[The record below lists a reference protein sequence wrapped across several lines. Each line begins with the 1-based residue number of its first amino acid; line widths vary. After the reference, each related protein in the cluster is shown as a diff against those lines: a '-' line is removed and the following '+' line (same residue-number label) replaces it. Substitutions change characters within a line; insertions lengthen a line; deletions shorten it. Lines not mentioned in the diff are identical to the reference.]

1 METGKPEIKIKS
13 SIEQPETPSSQNSVL
28 DNPEEK
34 IKAVKPI
41 IIKKKFSHMSELLSN
56 VTKNSNEFLRKK
68 EYLEYQEEEKA
79 EPRFL
84 YPTLNDPLFSE
95 KISSHKEFFDTQ
107 YDGEIR
113 DVKEYAKK
121 MCDASFELLPHQLFV
136 KNFLSF
142 QTPYNS
148 LLLYHGLGTGKTC
161 SSIGI
166 AEEMRSYMRQTGIK
180 QRIIVVAAP
189 NVQANYKL
197 QLFDERRL
205 YQKDGLW
212 HVDSCNGNTFIKE
225 VNPTNLKDV
234 SREKLISQIKTI
246 INQYYVFMGYVE
258 LANYIRKKVVVE
270 TTGFTIE
277 EKKKLELQNMRRFFN
292 NRLIII
298 DEVHNIRLSDDNK
311 DDKTGKLLMKLAKHC
326 NNMRLLLLSA
336 TPMYNSYSEII
347 WLANLMNAN
356 DKRGLIQ
363 TNEIFDQ
370 DGIFITEQKNDNGEL
385 IQEGGEDLLR
395 RKLIGYVSYI
405 RGENP
410 YTFPYRIYP
419 NIFASNKTF
428 HEPSGAMGNLLK
440 AGQAL
445 IGSDTKQ
452 FKLPT
457 IQLNGK
463 TIEQPLQ
470 NMPLYVT
477 KLGSYQNDAYNLV
490 IRSMKKEIEG
500 QKFDEMDRFGFRR
513 LQTPLEVLNIVYPSE
528 LLDEQ
533 VKKGQLESSSDA
545 VLENDENK
553 DPRATMVGKR
563 GMNSVMNYLDESF
576 KKIPRK
582 YNFSYKPEVQKKYG
596 RIFSPNE
603 LSKYSAKIHEICE
616 TIKKSEGIILIYS
629 QYIDGGVVPIA
640 LALEEMGFSRF
651 GTSEYT
657 KSLFET
663 PPIEPLDSITM
674 KPKSEVSG
682 EFNQAKYVMITG
694 DKSYSPQNAQDIK
707 HVTNSNNKN
716 GEKIKVI
723 LISKAGSE
731 GLDFKCIRQVHILEP
746 WYNTNRIE
754 QIIGRGVRNLSHCLL
769 PFEKRNVEIY
779 MYATCL
785 ENETEEATDVYI
797 YRLAKKK
804 AQQIG
809 KVTRLLKETS
819 VDCLLNIGQ
828 SNFTETKLR
837 TLASNQS
844 MKIILSNG
852 KQEIDFVIGDSPHSH
867 ICDYMESCDYKCNK
881 KTNKITDKPREEMY
895 NNEYLQTNNDK
906 LMKRIRDIYRDEKK
920 GEHFYELSELIDM
933 INVTKQYPI
942 EQIYSALHNFLKNKT
957 EYVIDKWGRRGN
969 LINKGN
975 IYAFQPVEITDEQ
988 LSVFER
994 KVPIDYKRTK
1004 LIMEIP
1010 KDFETDVQEEEETQ
1024 NYESILR
1031 TIQRHLDNA
1040 TKTQDIP
1047 HGEQDWY
1054 KHASQILNHIQLV
1067 HNISYADFI
1076 KYIVQH
1082 NIDSLM
1088 PEDKITLLSHF
1099 YSKIHDKLDE
1109 TEEIMKMYLDKNIIS
1124 YKNKSGYVLVNT
1136 KSWTLYIQSSED
1148 SSKWKEAEPEDI
1160 RNFKQSGEMNTILGK
1175 SPEKYPRIVG
1185 FIDMFRNNKEMV
1197 FRIKDLNQLQN
1208 NTGTRINGQTPGK
1221 GDIIKRLNQIVHDGE
1236 DINDT
1241 MYSLTKSKEIMQQ
1254 GLCIIVELIL
1264 RHRTHNEYQNKVWY
1278 LNPEQASYNNIAK
1291 FRRT

>member
-1 METGKPEIKIKS
+1 METEKPEIKIKP
-13 SIEQPETPSSQNSVL
+13 SIQEKDSVL
-28 DNPEEK
+28 DTPEEK
-34 IKAVKPI
+34 INSVNPI
-41 IIKKKFSHMSELLSN
+41 VIKKQKNHMTELLSN
-56 VTKNSNEFLRKK
+56 VAKNSNEFLRKK
-68 EYLEYQEEEKA
+68 EYAEFVEEEKS

-95 KISSHKEFFDTQ
+95 KIASHKEFFDTQ

-166 AEEMRSYMRQTGIK
+166 GEEMRSYMRQTGIK

-212 HVDSCNGNTFIKE
+212 HIDSCNGNTFIKE

-258 LANYIRKKVVVE
+258 LANYIRKKVVIE
-270 TTGFTIE
+270 STGFSTE
-277 EKKKLELQNMRRFFN
+277 EKKKMELQNMRRFFN

-298 DEVHNIRLSDDNK
+298 DEVHNIRLADDNK
-311 DDKTGKLLMKLAKHC
+311 DDKTGKLLMKLSKHC

-347 WLANLMNAN
+347 WLTNLMNAN

-363 TNEIFDQ
+363 TAEVFNQ
-370 DGIFITEQKNDNGEL
+370 DGSFVKEKKDDKGDIVQESGE
-385 IQEGGEDLLR
+385 ELLR

-419 NIFASNKTF
+419 NVFALDKTF
-428 HEPSGAMGNLLK
+428 HEPSGAVGNLLK

-445 IGSDTKQ
+445 IGSDSKQ

-457 IQLNGK
+457 TQLNGK
-463 TIEQPLQ
+463 KIEHPLQ
-470 NMPLYVT
+470 NMPLYIT
-477 KLGSYQNDAYNLV
+477 KVGSYQNDAYNLV
-490 IRSMKKEIEG
+490 IRSMKKDIDG
-500 QKFDEMDRFGFRR
+500 TKVDFDEMDRFGFRR

-528 LLDEQ
+528 LLDDQ
-533 VKKGQLESSSDA
+533 IKKGRLEASDEGI
-545 VLENDENK
+545 LETDENK
-553 DPRATMVGKR
+553 DPRASMVGKR
-563 GMNSVMNYLDESF
+563 GMNSVMNYLDESH

-582 YNFSYKPEVQKKYG
+582 YNFSYKPDVQKKYG
-596 RIFSPNE
+596 SIFSPSE

-616 TIKKSEGIILIYS
+616 TIRNSEGIILIYS

-640 LALEEMGFSRF
+640 LALEEMGFTRF

-657 KSLFET
+657 KPLFET
-663 PPIEPLDSITM
+663 PPTEPLDSLTM
-674 KPKSEVSG
+674 KPKSEISG
-682 EFNQAKYVMITG
+682 NFNQAKYVMITG

-707 HVTNSNNKN
+707 HVTNPNNKN
-716 GEKIKVI
+716 GENIKVI

-731 GLDFKCIRQVHILEP
+731 GLDFKCIRQIHILEP
-746 WYNTNRIE
+746 WYNMNRPE

-779 MYATCL
+779 MYGTCL

-797 YRLAKKK
+797 YRLAKRK
-804 AQQIG
+804 AEQIG
-809 KVTRLLKETS
+809 KVTRLLKETA

-828 SNFTETKLR
+828 SNFTEEKLR
-837 TLASNQS
+837 SLASNQKL
-844 MKIILSNG
+844 KITLANG
-852 KQEIDFVIGDSPHSH
+852 KQEIDFAIGDSPHSH
-867 ICDYMESCDYKCNK
+867 ICDYMETCDYKCNK
-881 KTNKITDKPREEMY
+881 KTNKITENPRQEMY
-895 NNEYLQTNNDK
+895 NNEYLQTNNSK

-920 GEHFYELSELIDM
+920 GEHFYELSDLIDM
-933 INVTKQYPI
+933 INITKQYPI
-942 EQIYSALHNFLKNKT
+942 EQIYSALHNFLKNKN
-957 EYVIDKWGRRGN
+957 EYIIDKWGRRGN
-969 LINKGN
+969 LINRGN

-988 LSVFER
+988 ISVFER

-1004 LIMEIP
+1004 LVMEIP
-1010 KDFETDVQEEEETQ
+1010 KEFEPNVQEEEQTQ

-1031 TIQRHLDNA
+1031 NIQSHLENA

-1054 KHASQILNHIQLV
+1054 KHASQILNHLQLV
-1067 HNISYADFI
+1067 HNISYEDFV
-1076 KYIVQH
+1076 KYIVHH

-1088 PEDKITLLSHF
+1088 PEDKMTLLSHF
-1099 YSKIHDKLDE
+1099 YSKIYDNFSE
-1109 TEEIMKMYLDKNIIS
+1109 TEEIIKKYLDKNIIT

-1148 SSKWKEAEPEDI
+1148 PGEWKEAEPEDI
-1160 RNFKQSGEMNTILGK
+1160 RNFKQSGQMNSVLGK
-1175 SPEKYPRIVG
+1175 NTEQYPRIVG
-1185 FIDMFRNNKEMV
+1185 FIDMFRNGKEMV

-1236 DINDT
+1236 DVSDP

-1254 GLCIIVELIL
+1254 GLCVIVELIL
-1264 RHRTHNEYQNKVWY
+1264 RHRTQNEYKNQIWY
-1278 LNPEQASYNNIAK
+1278 LNPEEASYNNISK

>member
-1 METGKPEIKIKS
+1 METEKPEIKIKS
-13 SIEQPETPSSQNSVL
+13 SIQENDSVL
-28 DNPEEK
+28 DSPEEK
-34 IKAVKPI
+34 INSVKPI
-41 IIKKKFSHMSELLSN
+41 IIKKKKNYMTELLAN
-56 VTKNSNEFLRKK
+56 VPKNSNEFLRKK
-68 EYLEYQEEEKA
+68 EYAEYQEEEKS

-95 KISSHKEFFDTQ
+95 KIASHKEFFDTQ

-166 AEEMRSYMRQTGIK
+166 GEEMRSYMRQTGIK

-212 HVDSCNGNTFIKE
+212 HIDSCNGNTFIKE

-270 TTGFTIE
+270 STGFSTE
-277 EKKKLELQNMRRFFN
+277 EKKKMELQNMRRFFN

-298 DEVHNIRLSDDNK
+298 DEVHNIRLADDNK

-347 WLANLMNAN
+347 WLTNLMNAN

-363 TNEIFDQ
+363 TNEVFEQ
-370 DGIFITEQKNDNGEL
+370 DGSFVKEKKDDKGQL
-385 IQEGGEDLLR
+385 VQESGEDLLR
-395 RKLIGYVSYI
+395 RKLIGYISYI

-419 NIFASNKTF
+419 NVFALDKTF
-428 HEPSGAMGNLLK
+428 HEPSGAVGNLVK

-445 IGSDTKQ
+445 IGNDSKQ

-457 IQLNGK
+457 TQLNGK
-463 TIEQPLQ
+463 NIEHPLQ
-470 NMPLYVT
+470 NMPLYIT
-477 KLGSYQNDAYNLV
+477 KVGSYQNNAYNLV
-490 IRSMKKEIEG
+490 IRSMKKDIEG
-500 QKFDEMDRFGFRR
+500 NKIDFDEMDRFGFRR

-533 VKKGQLESSSDA
+533 IKKGQLETSEEEIS
-545 VLENDENK
+545 ETDENK

-563 GMNSVMNYLDESF
+563 GMNSVMNYLDESH

-596 RIFSPNE
+596 RIFSQSE
-603 LSKYSAKIHEICE
+603 LAKYSAKIHEICE
-616 TIKKSEGIILIYS
+616 TIRKSEGIILIYS

-640 LALEEMGFSRF
+640 LALEEMGFTRF

-657 KSLFET
+657 KPLFET
-663 PPIEPLDSITM
+663 PPVEPLDSVTM

-682 EFNQAKYVMITG
+682 DFNQAKYVMITG

-707 HVTNSNNKN
+707 HVTNPNNKN
-716 GEKIKVI
+716 GEKIKVV

-731 GLDFKCIRQVHILEP
+731 GLDFKCIRQIHILEP

-779 MYATCL
+779 MYGTCL

-804 AQQIG
+804 AEQIG
-809 KVTRLLKETS
+809 RVTRLLKETA

-828 SNFTETKLR
+828 SNFTEAKLR
-837 TLASNQS
+837 SLASNQNI
-844 MKIILSNG
+844 KLVLSNG
-852 KQEIDFVIGDSPHSH
+852 KQEIDFSIGDSPHSH
-867 ICDYMESCDYKCNK
+867 ICDYMEDCDYKCNK
-881 KTNKITDKPREEMY
+881 KTNKVPEKPREEMY
-895 NNEYLQTNNDK
+895 NNDYLQTNNGK
-906 LMKRIRDIYRDEKK
+906 LMKRIRDIYRDDKK
-920 GEHFYELSELIDM
+920 GEHFYELTELIDM
-933 INVTKQYPI
+933 INITKQYPI
-942 EQIYSALHNFLKNKT
+942 EQIYSALQNFLKNKN
-957 EYVIDKWGRRGN
+957 EYIIDKWGRRGN

-975 IYAFQPVEITDEQ
+975 IYAFQPVEITDDQ
-988 LSVFER
+988 ISVFER

-1004 LIMEIP
+1004 LVMEIP
-1010 KDFETDVQEEEETQ
+1010 KEFDTNVQEEEQTQ

-1031 TIQRHLDNA
+1031 NIETQLNNA
-1040 TKTQDIP
+1040 TKTQEIP

-1054 KHASQILNHIQLV
+1054 KHASQILNHVQLV
-1067 HNISYADFI
+1067 HNISYEDFV
-1076 KYIVQH
+1076 KYIVHH
-1082 NIDSLM
+1082 NVDSLM
-1088 PEDKITLLSHF
+1088 PEDKMTLLSHF
-1099 YSKIHDKLDE
+1099 YSKIYNKFSE
-1109 TEEIMKMYLDKNIIS
+1109 TEEIIKNYLDKNMIT
-1124 YKNKSGYVLVNT
+1124 YKNKSGYVFVNT

-1148 SSKWKEAEPEDI
+1148 PGEWKEAEPEDI
-1160 RNFKQSGEMNTILGK
+1160 RNFKQSGQMNTVLGK
-1175 SPEKYPRIVG
+1175 NAEQYPRIVG
-1185 FIDMFRNNKEMV
+1185 FIDMFRNGKEMV

-1236 DINDT
+1236 DVSDP
-1241 MYSLTKSKEIMQQ
+1241 MYSLTKSREIMQQ
-1254 GLCIIVELIL
+1254 GLCVIVELIL
-1264 RHRTHNEYQNKVWY
+1264 RHRTQNEYNNQIWY
-1278 LNPEQASYNNIAK
+1278 LNPEQASYNNISK
-1291 FRRT
+1291 FRRS

>member
-1 METGKPEIKIKS
+1 METEKPEIKIKS
-13 SIEQPETPSSQNSVL
+13 SIQENDSVL
-28 DNPEEK
+28 DSPEEK
-34 IKAVKPI
+34 INSVKPI
-41 IIKKKFSHMSELLSN
+41 VIKKKKNHMTELLAN
-56 VTKNSNEFLRKK
+56 VPKNSNEFLRKK
-68 EYLEYQEEEKA
+68 EYAEYQEEEKS

-95 KISSHKEFFDTQ
+95 KIASHKEFFDTQ

-166 AEEMRSYMRQTGIK
+166 GEEMRSYMRQTGIK

-212 HVDSCNGNTFIKE
+212 HIDSCNGNTFIKE

-270 TTGFTIE
+270 STGFSTE
-277 EKKKLELQNMRRFFN
+277 EKKKMELQNMRRFFN

-298 DEVHNIRLSDDNK
+298 DEVHNIRLADDNK

-347 WLANLMNAN
+347 WLTNLMNAN

-363 TNEIFDQ
+363 TNEVFEQ
-370 DGIFITEQKNDNGEL
+370 DGSFVKEKKNDKGQL
-385 IQEGGEDLLR
+385 VQESGEDLLR

-419 NIFASNKTF
+419 NIFALHKTF
-428 HEPSGAMGNLLK
+428 HEPSGAVGNLVK

-445 IGSDTKQ
+445 IGNDSKQ

-457 IQLNGK
+457 TQLNGK
-463 TIEQPLQ
+463 NIEHPLQ
-470 NMPLYVT
+470 NMPLYIT
-477 KLGSYQNDAYNLV
+477 KVGSYQNNAYNLV
-490 IRSMKKEIEG
+490 IRSMKKDIEG
-500 QKFDEMDRFGFRR
+500 NKVDFDEMDRFGFRR

-533 VKKGQLESSSDA
+533 IKKGQLEISEEGIS
-545 VLENDENK
+545 ETDENK

-563 GMNSVMNYLDESF
+563 GMNSVMNYLDESH

-596 RIFSPNE
+596 RIFSQSE
-603 LSKYSAKIHEICE
+603 LAKYSAKIHEICE
-616 TIKKSEGIILIYS
+616 TIRKSEGIILIYS

-640 LALEEMGFSRF
+640 LALEEMGFTRF

-657 KSLFET
+657 KPLFET
-663 PPIEPLDSITM
+663 PPVEPLDSVTM

-682 EFNQAKYVMITG
+682 DFNQAKYVMITG

-707 HVTNSNNKN
+707 HVTNPNNKN
-716 GEKIKVI
+716 GEKIKVV

-731 GLDFKCIRQVHILEP
+731 GLDFKCIRQIHILEP

-779 MYATCL
+779 MYGTCL

-797 YRLAKKK
+797 YRLAKRK
-804 AQQIG
+804 AEQIG
-809 KVTRLLKETS
+809 RVTRLLKETA

-828 SNFTETKLR
+828 SNFTEAKLR
-837 TLASNQS
+837 SLASNQNI
-844 MKIILSNG
+844 KLVLSNG
-852 KQEIDFVIGDSPHSH
+852 KQEIDFSIGDSPHSH
-867 ICDYMESCDYKCNK
+867 ICDYMEDCDYKCNK
-881 KTNKITDKPREEMY
+881 KINKVPEKPREEMY
-895 NNEYLQTNNDK
+895 NNDYLQTNNGK
-906 LMKRIRDIYRDEKK
+906 LMKRIRDIYRDDKK
-920 GEHFYELSELIDM
+920 GEHFYELTELIDM
-933 INVTKQYPI
+933 INITKQYPI
-942 EQIYSALHNFLKNKT
+942 EQIYSALQNFLKNKN
-957 EYVIDKWGRRGN
+957 EYIIDKWGRRGN

-975 IYAFQPVEITDEQ
+975 IYAFQPVEITDDQ
-988 LSVFER
+988 ISVFER

-1004 LIMEIP
+1004 LVMEIP
-1010 KDFETDVQEEEETQ
+1010 KEFDTNVQEEEQTQ

-1031 TIQRHLDNA
+1031 NIETQLNNA
-1040 TKTQDIP
+1040 TKTQEIP

-1054 KHASQILNHIQLV
+1054 KHASQILNHVQLV
-1067 HNISYADFI
+1067 HNISYENFV

-1082 NIDSLM
+1082 NVDSLM
-1088 PEDKITLLSHF
+1088 PEDKMTLLSHF
-1099 YSKIHDKLDE
+1099 YSKIYNKFSE
-1109 TEEIMKMYLDKNIIS
+1109 TEEIIKKYLDKNMIT

-1148 SSKWKEAEPEDI
+1148 PGEWKEAEPEDI
-1160 RNFKQSGEMNTILGK
+1160 RNFKQSGQMNTVLGK
-1175 SPEKYPRIVG
+1175 NAEQYPRIVG
-1185 FIDMFRNNKEMV
+1185 FIDMFRNGKEMV

-1236 DINDT
+1236 NVSDP
-1241 MYSLTKSKEIMQQ
+1241 MYSLTKSREIMQQ
-1254 GLCIIVELIL
+1254 GLCVIVELIL
-1264 RHRTHNEYQNKVWY
+1264 RHRTQNEYKNQIWY
-1278 LNPEQASYNNIAK
+1278 LNPEQASYNNISK
-1291 FRRT
+1291 FRRS

>member
-1 METGKPEIKIKS
+1 MATEKPEIKIKS
-13 SIEQPETPSSQNSVL
+13 SIQNSIESEDSIL
-28 DNPEEK
+28 DSPEEK
-34 IKAVKPI
+34 INSVKPI
-41 IIKKKFSHMSELLSN
+41 IIKKKKSYMTELLSN
-56 VTKNSNEFLRKK
+56 VSKNSNEFLRKK
-68 EYLEYQEEEKA
+68 EQFEYKEEENG
-79 EPRFL
+79 ESLFL

-95 KISSHKEFFDTQ
+95 KIASHKEFYDTQ

-113 DVKEYAKK
+113 DIKEYAKK

-166 AEEMRSYMRQTGIK
+166 GEEMRSYMKQTGIK
-180 QRIIVVAAP
+180 QRILVVAAP

-212 HVDSCNGNTFIKE
+212 HIDSCNGNLFIKE

-234 SREKLISQIKTI
+234 SREKLVSQIKTI

-258 LANYIRKKVVVE
+258 FANYIRKKVVVE
-270 TTGFTIE
+270 TTGFTSE
-277 EKKKLELQNMRRFFN
+277 EKKRMELQNMRRFFN

-298 DEVHNIRLSDDNK
+298 DEVHNIRLTEDNK

-347 WLANLMNAN
+347 WLTNLMNAN

-363 TNEIFDQ
+363 TNEVFDQ
-370 DGIFITEQKNDNGEL
+370 NGGFVKEEKNDQGDVITE
-385 IQEGGEDLLR
+385 GGDDLLR
-395 RKLIGYVSYI
+395 RKLTGYISYI

-419 NIFASNKTF
+419 NVFALEKTF
-428 HEPSGAMGNLLK
+428 QEPTGGLGNLLK

-445 IGSDTKQ
+445 VGQNTGQ

-457 IQLNGK
+457 IQLNGRK
-463 TIEQPLQ
+463 IDQPLQ
-470 NMPLYVT
+470 SLPLYVT
-477 KLGSYQNDAYNLV
+477 KVNSYQNNAYDLV
-490 IRSMKKEIEG
+490 IRSMKKDVEG
-500 QKFDEMDRFGFRR
+500 QKIDFDELDRFGFRR

-528 LLDEQ
+528 TLDKQIQSGLLE
-533 VKKGQLESSSDA
+533 ESKESI
-545 VLENDENK
+545 LENDENT

-563 GMNSVMNYLDESF
+563 GMNSVMNYIDESN
-576 KKIPRK
+576 KKNPRK
-582 YNFSYKPEVQKKYG
+582 YNFSYKPDVQEKYG

-603 LSKYSAKIHEICE
+603 LYKYSAKIHEICQ
-616 TIKKSEGIILIYS
+616 TIRNSTGIVLIYS

-640 LALEEMGFSRF
+640 LALEEMGFTRF
-651 GTSEYT
+651 GSSEYT
-657 KSLFET
+657 KPLFEK
-663 PPIEPLDSITM
+663 PPTEPIDSMTM

-707 HVTNSNNKN
+707 HITNSNNKN
-716 GEKIKVI
+716 GEKVRVI

-731 GLDFKCIRQVHILEP
+731 GLDFKCIRQIHILEP
-746 WYNTNRIE
+746 WYNMNRIE

-769 PFEKRNVEIY
+769 PFEKRNVEIF
-779 MYATCL
+779 MYATSL
-785 ENETEEATDVYI
+785 ENEKEEATDVYI
-797 YRLAKKK
+797 YRLAKRK
-804 AQQIG
+804 AEQIG

-828 SNFTETKLR
+828 SNFTEEKLR
-837 TLASNQS
+837 AIASNQNLQ
-844 MKIILSNG
+844 IELSSKNT
-852 KQEIDFVIGDSPHSH
+852 KIDFAIGDSPHSH
-867 ICDYMESCDYKCNK
+867 ICDYMETCDYKCN
-881 KTNKITDKPREEMY
+881 NKSNKLVTKPREEMY
-895 NNEYLQTNNDK
+895 NNEYLQTNNGK
-906 LMKRIRDIYRDEKK
+906 LMKRIREIYRDEKK

-942 EQIYSALHNFLKNKT
+942 EQIYSALHNFIKNKN
-957 EYVIDKWGRRGN
+957 EYIIDKWGRRGN
-969 LINKGN
+969 LVNKGN
-975 IYAFQPVEITDEQ
+975 IYAFQPVEITDDQ
-988 LSVFER
+988 ISLFER
-994 KVPIDYKRTK
+994 KVPIDYKRTN
-1004 LIMEIP
+1004 IVMEIP
-1010 KDFETDVQEEEETQ
+1010 KEFETNVQEEETTQ

-1031 TIQRHLDNA
+1031 NIEHQLENA
-1040 TKTQDIP
+1040 TKIQSIP
-1047 HGEQDWY
+1047 YGDQDWY
-1054 KHASQILNHIQLV
+1054 KHASKILNHVQLV
-1067 HNISYADFI
+1067 HNISYDEFV
-1076 KYIVQH
+1076 KYIIQH
-1082 NIDSLM
+1082 NVDMLM
-1088 PEDKITLLSHF
+1088 PEEKLVLLSHF
-1099 YSKIHDKLDE
+1099 YSKIYDKF
-1109 TEEIMKMYLDKNIIS
+1109 EEVEEVIKHYLDQNIIT

-1136 KSWTLYIQSSED
+1136 KSWTLYLQSSED
-1148 SSKWKEAEPEDI
+1148 TSQWKEAEPEDV
-1160 RNFKQSGEMNTILGK
+1160 RNFKQSGQMNEIL
-1175 SPEKYPRIVG
+1175 EKNPDNYPRIVG

-1236 DINDT
+1236 DVSDP

-1254 GLCIIVELIL
+1254 GLCVIVELLL
-1264 RHRTHNEYQNKVWY
+1264 RHRTQNEYKNQVWY

-1291 FRRT
+1291 FRRA